1 MLFTVPAH
9 ASFALSPVG
18 FTRVPRRVRAY
29 RSGVTA
35 ESGAQAKED
44 VAPAFSATPVLGFP
58 GSQVSVGPDGAP
70 DHLVLCPQV

>member
-1 MLFTVPAH
+1 M
-9 ASFALSPVG
+9 
-18 FTRVPRRVRAY
+18 
-29 RSGVTA
+29 TA

-44 VAPAFSATPVLGFP
+44 VAPACPATPVLGFP